1 VFEKVQSL
9 TSRISGAKK
18 IITFESLVENETRI
32 SKANTFYELMNLV
45 KSNRVN
51 ITQSKP
57 FDDIEI
63 STIAAR

>member
-1 VFEKVQSL
+1 L

-18 IITFESLVENETRI
+18 VITFESLVENETRI
-32 SKANTFYELMNLV
+32 AKANTFYELMNLA

-63 STIAAR
+63 STM